1 VNSREHEERFAP
13 GGSSNIEST
22 YRTVIPIE
30 LDQVENLSGYDEDAV
45 KRLLSGIGLYS
56 PLGQPEP
63 IVEATLD
70 FMAKHYLSHLFSDPA
85 IVYGTN
91 LPIHTVV
98 IDRSYAKTATRNSL
112 LQLIG
117 RAGRTGKT
125 SWSHV
130 VFGDTQTML
139 KCLDST
145 RDQVSGPFEARIL
158 NELLRKSI
166 SIR

>member
-1 VNSREHEERFAP
+1 LKQEQSKVANFEREQALQNERAGYTTIQWPSENLVNSREHEERFAP

-98 IDRSYAKTATRNSL
+98 IDRS
-112 LQLIG
+112 
-117 RAGRTGKT
+117 
-125 SWSHV
+125 
-130 VFGDTQTML
+130 
-139 KCLDST
+139 
-145 RDQVSGPFEARIL
+145 
-158 NELLRKSI
+158 
-166 SIR
+166 